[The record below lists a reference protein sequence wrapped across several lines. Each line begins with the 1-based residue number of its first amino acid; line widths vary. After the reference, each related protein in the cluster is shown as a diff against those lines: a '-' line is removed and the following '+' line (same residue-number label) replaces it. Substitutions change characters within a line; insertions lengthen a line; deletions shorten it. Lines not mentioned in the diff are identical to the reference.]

1 MESFSV
7 KQICISSVND
17 MPRLPLLLHGWT
29 AGWLDG
35 LAIQPS
41 NHPAAQSP
49 NMQFVY
55 PTFLFA
61 LAALAIPIIIHLFYF
76 RRFKKVYFT
85 NVRFLKE
92 VKEET
97 SARQKLRN
105 LLVLLMRCLATAFLV
120 FAFAQPFIPQ
130 DVAVKTGINA
140 VSIFVDNSFSMDALS
155 EEAKLVEKAKQR
167 AKEIINA
174 YAVEDRFQILTN
186 DFEGRHQRLVDKEEA
201 IGLVEEIET
210 SPAVRSLSQILA
222 RQQQAVSS
230 GQAENKIAY
239 VISDFQKNITDL
251 QNFKDTVM
259 QVNLVPLQA
268 VQENNV
274 SIDSAWFDAP
284 VQMLN
289 QPNALIVKVKNWSGE
304 TADNV
309 RLSVKY
315 DGEVKPVG
323 EMSIPALSSVIDT
336 VNISIRNTG
345 WSEAELAITD
355 YPVQFDDHYYFTY
368 NVKEVINVLVI
379 NEQASDPRLDA
390 AFKGIEY
397 FKVTNQLSRNLD
409 YSKFSTYQLI
419 ISNGL
424 INISSGLAFEMKQYV
439 ENGGNLLVF
448 PGVNANVDAYKT
460 FLQSVPA
467 NELQNFEQQER
478 TVGDINTEEF
488 IFKDVYENRSAN
500 LRLPATKG
508 NYRISTFA
516 SRGEE
521 RLLTYRDGNTF
532 LAKYK
537 AGQGAL
543 YLCAAPI
550 NEDYSD
556 LTKNGEIF
564 IPMLYKMAISSAR
577 QRPIAYTIGRDE
589 TIEADNVV
597 RGGESVYKLKGDA
610 EEFIPQQRIVTSKVY
625 LGVQNQVPTAGYYDL
640 FLTPDSILA
649 KYAFN
654 YDRRE
659 SNLAYIPS
667 SQLVELAPAN
677 MSVITDRATADFEE
691 VVSDRSRG
699 VVLWRWCLVL
709 ALLALAGET
718 LLLKFWK
725 G

>member
-1 MESFSV
+1 
-7 KQICISSVND
+7 
-17 MPRLPLLLHGWT
+17 
-29 AGWLDG
+29 
-35 LAIQPS
+35 
-41 NHPAAQSP
+41 
-49 NMQFVY
+49 MQFVF
-55 PTFLFA
+55 PTFLYA

-130 DVAVKTGINA
+130 DVEVKTGINA
-140 VSIFVDNSFSMDALS
+140 VSIFIDNSFSMDALS
-155 EEAKLVEKAKQR
+155 EEAKLIEKAKQR

-174 YAVEDRFQILTN
+174 YSVEDRFQVLTN
-186 DFEGRHQRLVDKEEA
+186 DFEGRHQRLVGQEEA
-201 IGLVEEIET
+201 IGLVEEVET
-210 SPAVRSLSQILA
+210 SPAVRKLSQVLA
-222 RQQQAVSS
+222 RQMQATNN
-230 GQAENKIAY
+230 GQAKNKVAY

-251 QNFKDTVM
+251 QNFTDTLM

-268 VQENNV
+268 VKENNV

-289 QPNALIVKVKNWSGE
+289 QPNPLVVKVKNWGNE
-304 TADNV
+304 NADNV

-323 EMSIPALSSVIDT
+323 ELSIPALSSVIDT
-336 VNISIRNTG
+336 VNISIHNTG
-345 WSEAELAITD
+345 WSEAELGITD
-355 YPVQFDDHYYFTY
+355 YPIQFDDHYYFAY
-368 NVKEVINVLVI
+368 NVKEIINVLVI
-379 NEQASDPRLDA
+379 NEQAPDPRLDA

-409 YSKFSTYQLI
+409 YSKFPTYQLI
-419 ISNGL
+419 IANGL
-424 INISSGLAFEMKQYV
+424 VNISSGLSFELKQYV

-448 PGVNANVDAYKT
+448 PGANANVASYQS

-467 NELQNFEQQER
+467 NELQNFEPQER
-478 TVGDINTEEF
+478 SVADINTEEF
-488 IFKDVYENRSAN
+488 IFKDVFENRSAN
-500 LRLPATKG
+500 LKLPITKG

-521 RLLTYRDGNTF
+521 RLLIYRDGSTF

-543 YLCAAPI
+543 YLCAAPLD
-550 NEDYSD
+550 EEYSD
-556 LTKNGEIF
+556 LPKNGEIF

-597 RGGESVYKLKGDA
+597 RGGESVYKLKGEA
-610 EEFIPQQRIVTSKVY
+610 EEFIPQQRIVASKAY
-625 LGVQNQVPTAGYYDL
+625 LGIQNQVPTAGYYDL
-640 FLTPDSILA
+640 FLNRDSILA

-654 YDRRE
+654 YDRLE
-659 SNLAYIPS
+659 SDLSYIPKD
-667 SQLVELAPAN
+667 QLKENVPAN
-677 MSVITDRATADFEE
+677 VSVLTNEPEESLAE

-699 VVLWRWCLVL
+699 VVLWRWCVIL
-709 ALLALAGET
+709 ALLALAGEI
-718 LLLKFWK
+718 LLLRFWK
-725 G
+725 V